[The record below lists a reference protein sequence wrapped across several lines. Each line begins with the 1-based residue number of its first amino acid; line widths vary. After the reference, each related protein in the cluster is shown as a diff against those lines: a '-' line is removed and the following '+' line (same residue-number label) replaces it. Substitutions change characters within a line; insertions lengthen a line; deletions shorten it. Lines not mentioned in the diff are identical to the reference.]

1 MNGQGKLLTHFLK
14 NADKLVIPVYQRNY
28 DWKEEHCKKLYSDL
42 VKTVREGKRWHFFGG
57 IVSVSDPMG
66 SSSDYLV
73 IDGQQRI
80 TTVSLLLLAIANLVK
95 AGIVTPKDPNLYDVI
110 TKKYLVDEINPKQR
124 KMKLKPIKGDQDSY
138 DRLWGDPSEY
148 NQSSRITQNYLYFYN
163 QIQRDDI
170 SVDQLFSAVE
180 KLQIIDITLTPP
192 DDDPQLV
199 FESLNS
205 TGLDLNEGDKIRNFV
220 LMRRSMEEQEQF
232 YDDYWSPIEK
242 NAGYDKQTNSYD
254 VSPFI
259 RDYLGIK
266 ERRLTA
272 MKEIYQEF
280 KDYVEKRGQIEDV
293 LKELLDYAKRYN
305 EIRSGSPEFP
315 LRLRAS
321 LYRLNRFESSVC
333 RPFLMEVFRLQEEDL
348 FSLDTVAEVCRI
360 VEAYLLRRLICD
372 LPSNTQ
378 SKVFLT
384 LCNDIKRLDGTYDS
398 FLEKMKY
405 VLGSKKEKAAFPT
418 DEDFAEGL
426 KTKNIYTM
434 PTRYKAYIFER
445 LENGDS
451 SEYKEIYNRLD
462 SGEYTIEHIMPQKL
476 TPAWAAELGDDAE
489 SIHDQW
495 LHRLANL
502 TLAASAYN
510 IRYSNSSFQEKKTMK
525 DGYLQSGLK
534 MTQQIAKADHW
545 GLTEL
550 EERYSSLIQQ
560 CICLWPYA
568 DTTYTPPQKQ
578 YDEIALDDDAT
589 FTGRQLVKYRFRGNE
604 HETTTW
610 VDMYVAVLKELHNVD
625 TAYLN
630 YLADA
635 DDSVDLASQFSRSE
649 NGADASAM
657 VADGIYVN
665 TGTSTQHK
673 INMLRHLFE
682 HYGQDPS
689 DLVFF
694 LNEKRD
700 DDEESSQRHKIRR
713 AYWTQVLPSLLEVTG
728 SFKYVSPTK
737 NNYLSGSTNS
747 PGVQLS
753 CVANYNQARVEIYI
767 DTGDGAK
774 NQQIYDNLKKHQA
787 EIEETYGRPLMWY
800 NQEGTRSCKVYDE
813 LPDVSVTN
821 RDDWIKMMKFHS
833 ERGAMLLRA
842 VTPYLP

>member
-1 MNGQGKLLTHFLK
+1 MMS
-14 NADKLVIPVYQRNY
+14 AP
-28 DWKEEHCKKLYSDL
+28 S
-42 VKTVREGKRWHFFGG
+42 FG
-57 IVSVSDPMG
+57 
-66 SSSDYLV
+66 
-73 IDGQQRI
+73 
-80 TTVSLLLLAIANLVK
+80 T
-95 AGIVTPKDPNLYDVI
+95 
-110 TKKYLVDEINPKQR
+110 
-124 KMKLKPIKGDQDSY
+124 
-138 DRLWGDPSEY
+138 
-148 NQSSRITQNYLYFYN
+148 
-163 QIQRDDI
+163 
-170 SVDQLFSAVE
+170 
-180 KLQIIDITLTPP
+180 
-192 DDDPQLV
+192 
-199 FESLNS
+199 
-205 TGLDLNEGDKIRNFV
+205 
-220 LMRRSMEEQEQF
+220 
-232 YDDYWSPIEK
+232 
-242 NAGYDKQTNSYD
+242 
-254 VSPFI
+254 
-259 RDYLGIK
+259 
-266 ERRLTA
+266 
-272 MKEIYQEF
+272 
-280 KDYVEKRGQIEDV
+280 
-293 LKELLDYAKRYN
+293 
-305 EIRSGSPEFP
+305 
-315 LRLRAS
+315 
-321 LYRLNRFESSVC
+321 
-333 RPFLMEVFRLQEEDL
+333 
-348 FSLDTVAEVCRI
+348 
-360 VEAYLLRRLICD
+360 
-372 LPSNTQ
+372 
-378 SKVFLT
+378 
-384 LCNDIKRLDGTYDS
+384 
-398 FLEKMKY
+398 
-405 VLGSKKEKAAFPT
+405 
-418 DEDFAEGL
+418 
-426 KTKNIYTM
+426 
-434 PTRYKAYIFER
+434 
-445 LENGDS
+445 S

-510 IRYSNSSFQEKKTMK
+510 IRYSNASFQEKKTMK

-550 EERYSSLIQQ
+550 EERCSSLIQQ

-589 FTGRQLVKYRFRGNE
+589 FTGRQLVQYRFRGNE

-657 VADGIYVN
+657 VTDGIYVN

-673 INMLRHLFE
+673 INMLRRLFE

-713 AYWTQVLPSLLEVTG
+713 AYWTQVLPSLQEVTG

-813 LPDVSVTN
+813 LLDVSVTN